1 MCIHIQ
7 KVNEKRLAYGRI
19 CVCVYMCLYMS
30 IEHEKKNQESNID
43 SSDMDL
49 NAILMK

>member
-1 MCIHIQ
+1 MYSYSK

-43 SSDMDL
+43 SSDMDVE
-49 NAILMK
+49 IWT